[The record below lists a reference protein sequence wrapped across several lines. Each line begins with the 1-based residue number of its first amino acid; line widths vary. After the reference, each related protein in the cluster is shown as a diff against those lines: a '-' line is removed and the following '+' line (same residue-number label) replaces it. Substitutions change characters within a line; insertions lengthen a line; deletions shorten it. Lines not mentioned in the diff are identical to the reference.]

1 MWFTRSSAKHR
12 LVRSTH
18 ALSRE
23 RRQHVA
29 NARTRRL
36 RYRLAPLSAP
46 TCPSGRRGRRPTSVL
61 RSHDQACQRLSQ
73 RWNSIGQRRQRSDGS
88 EHRHGRH
95 PSRPGVEPSPTSC
108 ITEGLGPLTH
118 RNGAAIVTAS
128 SHPSAVF
135 SSVASKAEENA

>member
-1 MWFTRSSAKHR
+1 MWFTRSWAKHR
-12 LVRSTH
+12 LALSEH

-61 RSHDQACQRLSQ
+61 RSHDQARQCLSQ
-73 RWNSIGQRRQRSDGS
+73 RWNPIAQRRQRSDGS
-88 EHRHGRH
+88 ERRHGRH
-95 PSRPGVEPSPTSC
+95 PSRPGVEPSATSC
-108 ITEGLGPLTH
+108 ITKWLRPLTPPT
-118 RNGAAIVTAS
+118 GAAIVTAS
-128 SHPSAVF
+128 SQPSAVF
-135 SSVASKAEENA
+135 LSVASKAEENA